1 VKNKKN
7 WAFKPFAPTQ
17 AAARLGTAHAAETG
31 WLSVW
36 RMGPRSR
43 GAVAGGAFTMP
54 SAVRQGRFTDNLRVF
69 SADDEIIIGYLITK
83 SNKFVIKKP
92 HVSVK

>member
-54 SAVRQGRFTDNLRVF
+54 SAVGQGRFIDNLRVF
-69 SADDEIIIGYLITK
+69 SADDETIIGFLITK
-83 SNKFVIKKP
+83 SNKFVIKNP
-92 HVSVK
+92 TSP

>member
-17 AAARLGTAHAAETG
+17 AAARLVTAPAAETG

-54 SAVRQGRFTDNLRVF
+54 SAVGQGRFIDNLRVF
-69 SADDEIIIGYLITK
+69 SADDEIIIGFFITE
-83 SNKFVIKKP
+83 SNKFVIKNP
-92 HVSVK
+92 TSP

>member
-54 SAVRQGRFTDNLRVF
+54 SAVGQGRFIDNLRVF
-69 SADDEIIIGYLITK
+69 SADDEIIIGFLITE
-83 SNKFVIKKP
+83 SNKFVIKNP
-92 HVSVK
+92 TSP

>member
-17 AAARLGTAHAAETG
+17 AAARLVTAPAAETG

-54 SAVRQGRFTDNLRVF
+54 SAVGQGRFIDNLRVF
-69 SADDEIIIGYLITK
+69 SADDEIIIGFLITE

-92 HVSVK
+92 PSP

>member
-7 WAFKPFAPTQ
+7 WAFKPFAPMKAT
-17 AAARLGTAHAAETG
+17 ARLGTAHAAETG

-54 SAVRQGRFTDNLRVF
+54 SAVGQGRFIDNLRVF
-69 SADDEIIIGYLITK
+69 SADDETIIGFLITK
-83 SNKFVIKKP
+83 SNKFVIKNP
-92 HVSVK
+92 TSP